1 MRDRDPVVI
10 LGGIADAMDGGCGR
24 DEIVRISTLIGSD
37 RTSVCAAREHLADL
51 LRIDR
56 RYSGYTEADLV
67 AFELA
72 REELVR

>member
-1 MRDRDPVVI
+1 VVI
-10 LGGIADAMDGGCGR
+10 LGAVADAMDEGRGR
-24 DEIVRISTLIGSD
+24 DEIVRVSTLIGSG
-37 RTSVCAAREHLADL
+37 RTSVFAAREHLADL
-51 LRIDR
+51 IRIDR